1 MRSFAILALLFTSVF
16 AAPLDTS
23 SKSVTSTGK
32 SVPSSPA
39 SSVVNGV
46 GQVAHVPRSQPAAPS
61 VPAPSVSVPSTPVP
75 SPSPPSV
82 PAAKVPS
89 TPQLTTRDTCS
100 TPSIACILTTLA
112 DDIEPLVEELVDL
125 VPANATVAI
134 VTPILQ
140 SITNSLLAAVPKLEA
155 LVGTEVSE
163 LLVDVEGVTITVE
176 ELAQIVFNALELV
189 FKALAQILEIIDSQ
203 PGQIFD
209 LLVEVLNAVLAI
221 LQVVVKL
228 VSSIVGSLGP
238 LVAPFVPLIDT
249 LGVAALL
256 QLLNLSS

>member
-46 GQVAHVPRSQPAAPS
+46 GQVAHVPRGQPAAPS
-61 VPAPSVSVPSTPVP
+61 APAPSVSVPSTPVP

-89 TPQLTTRDTCS
+89 TQLTTRDTCS

-155 LVGTEVSE
+155 LVGTEVSK

-176 ELAQIVFNALELV
+176 ELAEIVFNALELV

-209 LLVEVLNAVLAI
+209 LLVGVLNAVLAI